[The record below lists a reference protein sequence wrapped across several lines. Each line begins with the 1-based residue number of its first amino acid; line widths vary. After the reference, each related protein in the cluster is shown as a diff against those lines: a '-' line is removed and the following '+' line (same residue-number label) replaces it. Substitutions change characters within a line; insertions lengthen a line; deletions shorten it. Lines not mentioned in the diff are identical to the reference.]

1 MNKRHSLALLAVA
14 ATLMV
19 ACQQK
24 TANNGAETAQT
35 AAEMTEETTHEEDE
49 KPQIPDFTLPDMN
62 GQEQSIMKEVEKN
75 KLTIIDFWASWCGP
89 CRAEMPSV
97 VGLYEEYKDRGL
109 GIVGISLDENGGD
122 WKTAVETMNMKWTQ
136 LSDLQGWN
144 NKAARMFDV
153 NGIPFTMIVDTEGR
167 LLAAGLRG
175 GDLRHFVEQYLK

>member
-1 MNKRHSLALLAVA
+1 MTQRHSLGLLIIG
-14 ATLMV
+14 TILFV

-24 TANNGAETAQT
+24 PANQGEPQAEEPA
-35 AAEMTEETTHEEDE
+35 TETVADE
-49 KPQIPDFTLPDMN
+49 GERPQIPDFTLPDMS
-62 GQEQSIMKEVEKN
+62 GQEQSVMKVVEKN

-97 VGLYEEYKDRGL
+97 VSLYDDYKDMGL
-109 GIVGISLDENGGD
+109 GIVGISLDENRDD
-122 WKTAVETMNMKWTQ
+122 WQEAVEKMNMTWTQ

-153 NGIPFTMIVDTEGR
+153 NSIPFTMVVDAEGR

-175 GDLRHFVEQYLK
+175 GDLRHFVEEYLK

>member
-1 MNKRHSLALLAVA
+1 
-14 ATLMV
+14 
-19 ACQQK
+19 
-24 TANNGAETAQT
+24 
-35 AAEMTEETTHEEDE
+35 
-49 KPQIPDFTLPDMN
+49 
-62 GQEQSIMKEVEKN
+62 MKEVEKN